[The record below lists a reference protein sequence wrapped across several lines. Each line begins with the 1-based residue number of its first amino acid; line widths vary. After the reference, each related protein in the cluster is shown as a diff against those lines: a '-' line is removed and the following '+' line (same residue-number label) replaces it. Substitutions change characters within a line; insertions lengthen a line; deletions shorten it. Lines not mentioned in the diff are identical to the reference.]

1 MDTQPGKGAA
11 EAGRAYDVTEGLA
24 PCLTNGLDPRFH
36 PEGFQEG
43 APQTHIPAG
52 SGSKEMSQES
62 GMNLAKA

>member
-1 MDTQPGKGAA
+1 MDTQPGQGAA
-11 EAGRAYDVTEGLA
+11 EAGRA
-24 PCLTNGLDPRFH
+24 PRFH

-43 APQTHIPAG
+43 TPQTHIPAG